1 MVVKRSKETV
11 AVRVRGEIFG
21 LARMVCGR
29 RYANIDVPATSRL
42 RDLVS
47 VLSESCPEL
56 VGKVIAEDRSA
67 LLSSYTFNLNG
78 TVFVSDGP
86 LNLASGDTLLLFSS
100 QAGG

>member
-1 MVVKRSKETV
+1 MLVMGPKETV
-11 AVRVRGEIFG
+11 AVRVEIFG
-21 LARMVCGR
+21 LARMVCGH
-29 RYANIDVPATSRL
+29 RYVNIDVPATSRL

-47 VLSESCPEL
+47 ELSESCPEL

-78 TVFVSDGP
+78 TAFVSGGP
-86 LNLASGDTLLLFSS
+86 LKLASGDTLLLFSS